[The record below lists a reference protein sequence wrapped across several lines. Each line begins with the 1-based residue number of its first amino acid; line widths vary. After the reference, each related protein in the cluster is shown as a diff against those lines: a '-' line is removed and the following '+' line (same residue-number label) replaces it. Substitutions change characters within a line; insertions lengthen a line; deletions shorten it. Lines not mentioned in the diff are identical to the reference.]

1 LSTAIRTALGE
12 TFGGDSSLF
21 KALFA
26 LPQTFDARIMSIL
39 SGLAINIDAPT
50 SDDLAMIS
58 NLRLLMKEI
67 DSTSQ
72 TNRIAFIDALKAF
85 LALSPSVVDTTNV
98 SGHLID
104 MTSSVHLVSSSSS
117 FLRVAQL
124 QAKVFSF
131 SLRLNFASGSGCT
144 VGHVPGWGI
153 SLGGFSL
160 PAENAFFA
168 AVVAY
173 GGALELPSNSQGA
186 ATPQHMTVESTA
198 TGYGFTGLLFRN
210 VPTTS
215 FASTDPALQS
225 ATISGTLIFP

>member
-1 LSTAIRTALGE
+1 
-12 TFGGDSSLF
+12 
-21 KALFA
+21 
-26 LPQTFDARIMSIL
+26 MSIF

-50 SDDLAMIS
+50 SDDLAMIA

-67 DSTSQ
+67 DSTNQ

-85 LALSPSVVDTTNV
+85 LTLAPSSVDTYSASGRLVDIGVTSTYIALTN
-98 SGHLID
+98 
-104 MTSSVHLVSSSSS
+104 S
-117 FLRVAQL
+117 FFFRVAQL

-131 SLRLNFASGSGCT
+131 SARFNFAAGSGCT

-153 SLGGFSL
+153 ATPGAPT
-160 PAENAFFA
+160 PAEAAFFS
-168 AVVAY
+168 AVAAY
-173 GGALELPSNSQGA
+173 GSTFEIPSNAQGA
-186 ATPQHMTVESTA
+186 ATPQHMTVEPSISV
-198 TGYGFTGLLFRN
+198 YGFSGILFRN